1 MFEKWQRNV
10 TRAFTNMSQ
19 NISKEYSECKWT
31 ISIEGGNKKC
41 KYVSTNVMVSKLAK
55 IVLKSKQ
62 LKADVYRMGITERK
76 KWIFSLFFHY
86 LFSRLDNYFHACL
99 ILGDCTLQG

>member
-1 MFEKWQRNV
+1 MLLELLQICLKTFPK
-10 TRAFTNMSQ
+10 
-19 NISKEYSECKWT
+19 NILNANERFL
-31 ISIEGGNKKC
+31 SIEGGNKKC

-76 KWIFSLFFHY
+76 K
-86 LFSRLDNYFHACL
+86 
-99 ILGDCTLQG
+99 

>member
-1 MFEKWQRNV
+1 MFEKRQRNV
-10 TRAFTNMSQ
+10 SRAFTNMSQ

-62 LKADVYRMGITERK
+62 LKADVYRMGITQREK
-76 KWIFSLFFHY
+76 SEYILFF
-86 LFSRLDNYFHACL
+86 FIIFFLD
-99 ILGDCTLQG
+99 